1 MSTHITGIISD
12 YDGTLCPT
20 REVRSQGNTIPTDL
34 DQILWDI
41 SQEIP
46 VCIISSK
53 DYHFLHTKTRFA
65 RILSC
70 IMGIE
75 TVTLK
80 VHDREKQKIEKTGA
94 RTGEREHFLYDCNS
108 NSSHC
113 IEKCHLMSDDMR
125 GFQANSDLLSRIA
138 EDVTSSFKNNLIVE
152 RKLTTERR
160 FIAGITFDYRHMK
173 DWKSSKKELEPTL
186 KQLVKEY
193 QAASS
198 AGPHK
203 LHFQTYSSHPFLDLY
218 AVYCDKGMAYDYVTS
233 KIPFVRDTMDQ
244 GLMYLGDSE
253 NDNAAFNRADVS
265 IGVISDDR
273 LNPKLSCTDIV
284 NFDLLPEFLKRL
296 KLNGFVF
303 SGHVV
308 DSR

>member
-20 REVRSQGNTIPTDL
+20 SYVRSHANTIPSSL

-41 SQEIP
+41 SLEIP

-53 DYHFLHTKTRFA
+53 DYHFLHNKTRFA

-75 TVTLK
+75 TVTLTA
-80 VHDREKQKIEKTGA
+80 HDRGKQKIEKTRA
-94 RTGEREHFLYDCNS
+94 RTGG
-108 NSSHC
+108 
-113 IEKCHLMSDDMR
+113 IEECHLMTKDMG

-138 EDVTSSFKNNLIVE
+138 EDVNSSFKDELIVE
-152 RKLTTERR
+152 RKLTTDRH
-160 FIAGITFDYRHMK
+160 FLAGITFDYRHVK
-173 DWKSSKKELEPTL
+173 DWRFKKKELEPPL
-186 KQLVKEY
+186 KQLIKEY
-193 QAASS
+193 QSSS
-198 AGPHK
+198 AAELPK
-203 LHFQTYSSHPFLDLY
+203 LHIQSYSSHPFLDLY
-218 AVYCDKGMAYDYVTS
+218 AVYCDKGMAFDYVS
-233 KIPFVRDTMDQ
+233 SRILGMKGPVDQ

-253 NDNAAFNRADVS
+253 NDNSAFKRAEVS

-273 LNPKLSCTDIV
+273 LNPKLSCTNIV
-284 NFDLLPEFLKRL
+284 NFDSLPQFLKRL

-303 SGHVV
+303 SRHVL
-308 DSR
+308 DSK

>member
-20 REVRSQGNTIPTDL
+20 SYVRSQANTIPASL

-41 SQEIP
+41 SPEIP

-53 DYHFLHTKTRFA
+53 DYHFLHNKTRFA

-75 TVTLK
+75 TVTLTA
-80 VHDREKQKIEKTGA
+80 HDRGNQKIEKTRA
-94 RTGEREHFLYDCNS
+94 RTGG
-108 NSSHC
+108 
-113 IEKCHLMSDDMR
+113 IEECHLMPKDMG

-138 EDVTSSFKNNLIVE
+138 EDVNSSFKDELIVE
-152 RKLTTERR
+152 RKLTTDRH
-160 FIAGITFDYRHMK
+160 FLAGITFDYRHVK
-173 DWKSSKKELEPTL
+173 DWRFKKKELEPPL
-186 KQLVKEY
+186 KQLIKEY
-193 QAASS
+193 QSSS
-198 AGPHK
+198 AAESPK
-203 LHFQTYSSHPFLDLY
+203 LHIQSYSSHPFLDLY
-218 AVYCDKGMAYDYVTS
+218 AVYCDKGMAFDYVS
-233 KIPFVRDTMDQ
+233 SRILGMKGPVDQ

-253 NDNAAFNRADVS
+253 NDNSAFKRADVS

-273 LNPKLSCTDIV
+273 LNPKLSCTNIV
-284 NFDLLPEFLKRL
+284 NFDSLPQFLKRL

-303 SGHVV
+303 SRHVL
-308 DSR
+308 DSK